1 MATPEP
7 AHGSLSHRERAGGE
21 GPSGSRDK
29 APHPNPLPG
38 GEGKEGDNQI
48 GEAFLQLVAVVERLR
63 SEQGCPWDRQQTP
76 SSLIPYMLEETYEVI
91 ESIEAGDNQALKE
104 ELGDVLLHIVF
115 QSRIAEE
122 HRQFTLAESIQT
134 VVEKLI
140 RRHPHVFGDAH
151 VQDTAEV
158 RQRWETAKQREK
170 GRESLLDGVPRTL
183 PALTRARRVQ
193 EKAAA
198 VGFDW
203 PDIAAVWAK
212 VNEELDELREAHAG
226 ADPNAIAEEFGDVLF
241 SLVNLGR
248 FLHLS
253 AEDALRQTIAKF
265 EYRFR
270 GIEQEL
276 ARRGR
281 RIEEASLAEMDAIW
295 NTFRRRAQQ
304 EKDGA
309 EGSDH
314 AS

>member
-1 MATPEP
+1 MATTEP
-7 AHGSLSHRERAGGE
+7 APSQPPPGQRPFAGQRAQ
-21 GPSGSRDK
+21 
-29 APHPNPLPG
+29 L
-38 GEGKEGDNQI
+38 
-48 GEAFLQLVAVVERLR
+48 GEALLQLVAVVERLR

-76 SSLIPYMLEETYEVI
+76 TSLIPYMLEETYEVI
-91 ESIEAGDNQALKE
+91 ESIEADDPQALKE
-104 ELGDVLLHIVF
+104 ELGDLLLHIVF

-122 HRQFTLAESIQT
+122 QQQFTLAASIQT

-140 RRHPHVFGDAH
+140 RRHPHVFGDAR

-158 RQRWETAKQREK
+158 RQRWEAAKQREK
-170 GRESLLDGVPRTL
+170 GRQSLLDGVPRTL

-193 EKAAA
+193 EKAAS

-212 VNEELDELREAHAG
+212 VNEELEELQTAHAA
-226 ADPNAIAEEFGDVLF
+226 ADPTAIAEEFGDVLF

-265 EYRFR
+265 ERRFQ

-281 RIEEASLAEMDAIW
+281 RIDEASLAEMDAIW
-295 NTFRRRAQQ
+295 NSFRRRDRE
-304 EKDGA
+304 EKGGA
-309 EGSDH
+309 ARSDY
-314 AS
+314 AG

>member
-1 MATPEP
+1 MATIGPEP
-7 AHGSLSHRERAGGE
+7 AQ
-21 GPSGSRDK
+21 PSPGQR
-29 APHPNPLPG
+29 PLPG
-38 GEGKEGDNQI
+38 QRTQLGES
-48 GEAFLQLVAVVERLR
+48 FLQLVALVERLR

-76 SSLIPYMLEETYEVI
+76 TSLIPYMLEETYEVI
-91 ESIEAGDNQALKE
+91 ESIEAGDHQALKE
-104 ELGDVLLHIVF
+104 ELGDVLLHVVF

-122 HRQFTLAESIQT
+122 QQQFTLAESTQT

-140 RRHPHVFGDAH
+140 RRHPHVFGDAR

-158 RQRWETAKQREK
+158 RQRWEAAKQREK
-170 GRESLLDGVPRTL
+170 GRKSLLDGVPRTL

-203 PDIAAVWAK
+203 TDIAAVWAK
-212 VNEELDELREAHAG
+212 VNEELEELRTAYAA
-226 ADPNAIAEEFGDVLF
+226 ADAEAIAEEFGDVLF

-253 AEDALRQTIAKF
+253 AEDALRQAMAKF
-265 EYRFR
+265 EHRFR

-281 RIEEASLAEMDAIW
+281 RIDEASLEEMDAIW
-295 NTFRRRAQQ
+295 DRFRRR
-304 EKDGA
+304 ERRDNGGA
-309 EGSDH
+309 ERSDH
-314 AS
+314 AG

>member
-1 MATPEP
+1 MATTGPESSQP
-7 AHGSLSHRERAGGE
+7 
-21 GPSGSRDK
+21 PSG
-29 APHPNPLPG
+29 HPTPL
-38 GEGKEGDNQI
+38 EES
-48 GEAFLQLVAVVERLR
+48 FLRLVAIVERLR

-76 SSLIPYMLEETYEVI
+76 ASLIPYMLEETYEVI
-91 ESIEAGDNQALKE
+91 ESIEADDHQALKE

-122 HRQFTLAESIQT
+122 QQQFTLAESIQA
-134 VVEKLI
+134 VVDKLI
-140 RRHPHVFGDAH
+140 RRHPHVFSDVR
-151 VQDTAEV
+151 VQDTAEI
-158 RQRWETAKQREK
+158 RQRWESAKQREK

-203 PDIAAVWAK
+203 PEIAAVWAK
-212 VNEELDELREAHAG
+212 VNEELEELRVAHAA
-226 ADPNAIAEEFGDVLF
+226 ADPEAIAEEFGDVLF

-253 AEDALRQTIAKF
+253 AEDTLRQAMAKF
-265 EYRFR
+265 EHRFR

-281 RIEEASLAEMDAIW
+281 RLDEASLAEMDAIW
-295 NTFRRRAQQ
+295 DSFRRRKRG
-304 EKDGA
+304 EDGGT
-309 EGSDH
+309 ERSGH
-314 AS
+314 AG

>member
-1 MATPEP
+1 MATIGPEP
-7 AHGSLSHRERAGGE
+7 SQ
-21 GPSGSRDK
+21 
-29 APHPNPLPG
+29 PLPG
-38 GEGKEGDNQI
+38 QHLQGQGPHPGD
-48 GEAFLQLVAVVERLR
+48 ALLQLVAIVERLR
-63 SEQGCPWDRQQTP
+63 SAQGCPWDRQQTP

-91 ESIEAGDNQALKE
+91 ESIEAGDHQGLKE
-104 ELGDVLLHIVF
+104 ELGDLLLHIVF

-122 HRQFTLAESIQT
+122 QQQFTLAESTQA

-140 RRHPHVFGDAH
+140 RRHPHVFGDAR

-158 RQRWETAKQREK
+158 RQRWEAAKQREK

-193 EKAAA
+193 EKAAS

-203 PDIAAVWAK
+203 PQIAAVWAK
-212 VNEELDELREAHAG
+212 VEEEIEELRSAQA
-226 ADPNAIAEEFGDVLF
+226 ATDPEAIAEEFGDVLF

-248 FLHLS
+248 FLHLN

-265 EYRFR
+265 EHRFR

-281 RIEEASLAEMDAIW
+281 RIDEASLEEMDAIW
-295 NTFRRRAQQ
+295 NSFRHRKQQ
-304 EKDGA
+304 DNDGA
-309 EGSDH
+309 GRSGH
-314 AS
+314 AD

>member
-1 MATPEP
+1 MATTGPESSQP
-7 AHGSLSHRERAGGE
+7 
-21 GPSGSRDK
+21 PSG
-29 APHPNPLPG
+29 HPTPL
-38 GEGKEGDNQI
+38 EES
-48 GEAFLQLVAVVERLR
+48 FLRLVAIVERLR

-76 SSLIPYMLEETYEVI
+76 ASLIPYMLEETYEVI
-91 ESIEAGDNQALKE
+91 ESIEAEDHQALKE

-122 HRQFTLAESIQT
+122 QQQFTLAESIQA
-134 VVEKLI
+134 VVDKLI
-140 RRHPHVFGDAH
+140 RRHPHVFSDVR
-151 VQDTAEV
+151 VQDTAEI
-158 RQRWETAKQREK
+158 RQRWESAKQREK

-203 PDIAAVWAK
+203 PEIAAVWAK
-212 VNEELDELREAHAG
+212 VNEELEELRVAQAA
-226 ADPNAIAEEFGDVLF
+226 ADPEAIAEEFGDVLF

-253 AEDALRQTIAKF
+253 AEDTLRQAIAKF
-265 EYRFR
+265 EHRFR

-281 RIEEASLAEMDAIW
+281 RLDEASLAEMDAIW
-295 NTFRRRAQQ
+295 DSFRRRKRG
-304 EKDGA
+304 EDGGT
-309 EGSDH
+309 ERSGH
-314 AS
+314 AG